1 MGIKKYFFKT
11 DFLPFLLVL
20 PIITILTTVI
30 LVPTIWAFFFSLQ
43 HYELGKEIFFVG
55 FQNYVNILKDGDFWN
70 AFINTFKFVSL
81 TNIFGFFIG
90 LGIAV
95 LLSRGFPLQKIWV
108 SLIIAPYAMSP
119 VVSVVMWKYMLG
131 YNVGAIN
138 YLLSFLGVERLQW
151 LVNSNLTFMS
161 MILVDIW
168 RETPFIIII
177 LYSAIVSL
185 PLQLYESAKI
195 DGASAWN
202 SFVYITMPLI
212 TPAILVAV
220 IFRFIFSFRTF
231 DIIWVMTKG
240 GPAKYT
246 EVLSIYLYLQGFY
259 YWDFGAASSV
269 ASIMLLVTFLVSTYI
284 IRVMYKRMFLGE

>member
-185 PLQLYESAKI
+185 PLQL
-195 DGASAWN
+195 DASA
-202 SFVYITMPLI
+202 
-212 TPAILVAV
+212 
-220 IFRFIFSFRTF
+220 
-231 DIIWVMTKG
+231 
-240 GPAKYT
+240 
-246 EVLSIYLYLQGFY
+246 
-259 YWDFGAASSV
+259 
-269 ASIMLLVTFLVSTYI
+269 
-284 IRVMYKRMFLGE
+284 